1 MTLTNIPASILG
13 KVLLELVSHGLM
25 FRATYDT
32 TTETFNITLTGGY

>member
-25 FRATYDT
+25 FQATYDT
-32 TTETFNITLTGGY
+32 TTETFNITLTGGF